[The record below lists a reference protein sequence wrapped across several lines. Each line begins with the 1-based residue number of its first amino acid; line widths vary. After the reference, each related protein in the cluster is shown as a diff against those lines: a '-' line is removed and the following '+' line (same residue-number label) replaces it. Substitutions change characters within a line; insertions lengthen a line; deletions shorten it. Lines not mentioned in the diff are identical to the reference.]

1 MTKLEIRKAL
11 PEEYDKVRYF
21 YYSLIDALEG
31 TRYHPKWQKDV
42 YPAPEELRAVVE
54 AGELYYGVADGR
66 IAAAMAVNGKCN
78 DEYRDV
84 RWPTELA
91 QGEFMVI
98 HMLGVHGDFAGRGL
112 AKEMVRY
119 AIGLAK
125 AAGMKAVR
133 LDVLKGNLPAEK
145 LYEREGFAY
154 VDTVKLFYEDTG
166 RVDFKMYEY
175 VIG

>member
-1 MTKLEIRKAL
+1 MQLGIKKAL
-11 PEEYDKVRYF
+11 PEEYDKIRFF

-31 TRYHPKWQKDV
+31 TKYHPMWQKDI

-54 AGELYYGVADGR
+54 AGETYYLLADGR
-66 IAAAMAVNGKCN
+66 IAAAMAVNQKCN
-78 DEYRDV
+78 DEYKEV
-84 RWPTELA
+84 QWPTELS
-91 QGEFMVI
+91 QNEFMVI

-112 AKEMVRY
+112 AKEMVHF
-119 AIGLAK
+119 AIELAK
-125 AAGMKAVR
+125 TAGMKAVR

-145 LYEREGFAY
+145 LYEGIGFTH

-175 VIG
+175 VIR

>member
-1 MTKLEIRKAL
+1 MQMEIRKVR
-11 PEEYDKVRYF
+11 PEEFDKARYF

-31 TRYHPKWQKDV
+31 TRYHPKWQRDV

-54 AGELYYGVADGR
+54 AGELYFGEIDGR
-66 IAAAMAVNGKCN
+66 IAAAMAVNQKCN
-78 DEYRDV
+78 DEYKEV
-84 RWPTELA
+84 QWPTKLT
-91 QGEFMVI
+91 QSEFMVI

-112 AKEMVRY
+112 AKELVRY
-119 AIGLAK
+119 AVELAR

-133 LDVLKGNLPAEK
+133 LDVLKGNVPAEK
-145 LYEREGFAY
+145 LYEGEGFTH

-175 VIG
+175 VIR